1 MAERA
6 NTWKLVDGQWEQV
19 QLKDTSAEPAFIML
33 INVCESEWY
42 FHTLHGYLLKKNL
55 CVCISVAVC
64 LNKTPQTL

>member
-1 MAERA
+1 MVSG
-6 NTWKLVDGQWEQV
+6 NKYNS
-19 QLKDTSAEPAFIML
+19 DTSAEPAFIML